1 MTHTTP
7 GAATR
12 TGADGTPLGA
22 TPGTPAPE
30 PERLRPGRLLALLL
44 TGQFMALLDVSIVN
58 VAAPTLRADLHASG
72 SGLQLVIA
80 GYTIAYAVLLITG
93 SRLGDLFGF
102 ARLFRLGLAGFT
114 LASLACGLAP
124 TTGTLIGFRIVQG
137 AAAAL
142 MVPQVISLIQRG
154 FSGAARVRALGAYTS
169 VLAFG
174 MVAGQV
180 IGGLLVG
187 TELVD
192 GLLPGAP
199 WRPAFLVNVPIGL
212 ALLLAVRRRLP
223 AGGGDAGRRLD
234 LPGLVLL
241 AGAVFLVVLPLVI
254 GHEEDWPLW
263 GWLMLAAGLMAGA
276 GFALVQ
282 RRVAARGGH
291 PLIDPAVVR
300 APGLPPAGAAIF
312 LVMAGV
318 GGCFLALTLHLQSG
332 LGDSPLGSGLRL
344 VPMAAGFGL
353 AGLHW
358 RRLPERWHPVLP
370 VVALLV
376 AAVGYLLL
384 AGQVTGGHAVGAGV
398 LAVTA
403 LLGAAGGCSYGP
415 LMATALRHVPQR
427 HAADAG
433 GVIVT
438 LVQLGQVVGVA
449 TLGTLFLTSVTRPG
463 PAASGHALAVVAVG
477 VAALSVLAAAAA
489 LRSVRRRTEPA
500 A

>member
-1 MTHTTP
+1 MTDTASTSTASTST
-7 GAATR
+7 AA
-12 TGADGTPLGA
+12 
-22 TPGTPAPE
+22 
-30 PERLRPGRLLALLL
+30 RPGRLLALLL
-44 TGQFMALLDVSIVN
+44 AGQFMALLDVSIVN
-58 VAAPTLRADLHASG
+58 VAAPTLRDDLHASG
-72 SGLQLVIA
+72 AGLQLVIA

-102 ARLFRLGLAGFT
+102 ARLFRIGLTGFT

-124 TTGTLIGFRIVQG
+124 TTGTLIAFRIVQG
-137 AAAAL
+137 ASAAL
-142 MVPQVISLIQRG
+142 LVPQVISLIQRG
-154 FSGAARVRALGAYTS
+154 FTGAARVRALGAYTG

-174 MVAGQV
+174 LVAGQV

-187 TELVD
+187 TGLFD
-192 GLLPGAP
+192 GLLAGAQ

-212 ALLLAVRRRLP
+212 GLLLAVRRRLP
-223 AGGGDAGRRLD
+223 AGGGDAARPLD

-241 AGAVFLVVLPLVI
+241 AGAVFLVVLPLVL
-254 GHEEDWPLW
+254 GREEGWPLW
-263 GWLMLAAGLMAGA
+263 GWAMLVAGVAAGA
-276 GFALVQ
+276 GFARVQ

-300 APGLPPAGAAIF
+300 SAGLVPAGAAIF
-312 LVMAGV
+312 LVMMGV

-332 LGDSPLGSGLRL
+332 LGYSALASGLRL
-344 VPMAAGFGL
+344 VPMAAAFGL

-358 RRLPERWHPVLP
+358 RRLPERWHPALP

-376 AAVGYLLL
+376 ASLGYLVLG
-384 AGQVTGGHAVGAGV
+384 AQVADGPGAGAAV

-415 LMATALRHVPQR
+415 LMAIALRHVPPR
-427 HAADAG
+427 RAADAS

-449 TLGTLFLTSVTRPG
+449 TLGTLFLASVTRPG
-463 PAASGHALAVVAVG
+463 PVATGHALALVAAGVAV
-477 VAALSVLAAAAA
+477 LSLLAAAVA
-489 LRSVRRRTEPA
+489 LASVRRRALPIV
-500 A
+500 

>member
-1 MTHTTP
+1 MTDTAPTP
-7 GAATR
+7 TALSTAPSGR
-12 TGADGTPLGA
+12 TSRA
-22 TPGTPAPE
+22 TPPSA
-30 PERLRPGRLLALLL
+30 RARPGRLLALLL

-58 VAAPTLRADLHASG
+58 VAAPTLRTDLHASG

-102 ARLFRLGLAGFT
+102 AAMFRLGLAGFT

-187 TELVD
+187 TGLFD
-192 GLLPGAP
+192 GVLAGAQ

-223 AGGGDAGRRLD
+223 AGGGDAARALD

-241 AGAVFLVVLPLVI
+241 AGAVFLVVLPLVL

-263 GWLMLAAGLMAGA
+263 GWLMLAAGTAAGA
-276 GFALVQ
+276 VFALVQ
-282 RRVAARGGH
+282 RRVAARGGD
-291 PLIDPAVVR
+291 PLIDPAVLR
-300 APGLPPAGAAIF
+300 SAGLAPAGAAIF
-312 LVMAGV
+312 LLMMGV

-332 LGDSPLGSGLRL
+332 LGDSALVSGLRL
-344 VPMAAGFGL
+344 VPMAACFGL
-353 AGLHW
+353 AGLYW
-358 RRLPERWHPVLP
+358 RRLPERWHAALP

-376 AAVGYLLL
+376 AAVGYLVL
-384 AGQVTGGHAVGAGV
+384 AGEVAGGQAAGAGV
-398 LAVTA
+398 LVVTA
-403 LLGAAGGCSYGP
+403 VLGAAGGCSYGP
-415 LMATALRHVPQR
+415 LMAGALRHVPPR
-427 HAADAG
+427 HAADAS

-449 TLGTLFLTSVTRPG
+449 TLGTLFLASVTRPG
-463 PAASGHALAVVAVG
+463 PAATGHALALVAGSIAVLSL
-477 VAALSVLAAAAA
+477 VAAAVTLL
-489 LRSVRRRTEPA
+489 SVRRRTVPA